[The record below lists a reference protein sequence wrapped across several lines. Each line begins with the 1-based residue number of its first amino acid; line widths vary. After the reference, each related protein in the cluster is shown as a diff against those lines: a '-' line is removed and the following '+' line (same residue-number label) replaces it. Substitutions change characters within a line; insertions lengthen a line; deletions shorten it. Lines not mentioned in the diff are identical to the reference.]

1 MANPRVQKS
10 VVVTGGTSGIGLA
23 MARHFASEGH
33 KVAVLDIN
41 DDTGPAIIAKV
52 ADEYPQASL
61 CFKRSDVS
69 SWEDQAAAFE
79 QIYREH
85 GWIDIVMANAGI
97 SEQGQSSIV
106 KVEEDA
112 PVKPDTR
119 SIDVNFLGVLYCT
132 FSSSSSS
139 SEIAYTMLHLTTIS
153 AVKLALHY
161 MHKNKDD
168 DSPSRG
174 SIIVTA
180 SNAGLYPFPVAPL
193 YGAAK
198 AGLVN
203 LVRSLAPVQAKS
215 SIQINALAPAVLG
228 KSNQLG
234 GCMPL
239 YRFYFVSLYWFSFVL
254 GQIR

>member
-1 MANPRVQKS
+1 MASPSVQKS

-41 DDTGPAIIAKV
+41 DSTGPGIIAKV
-52 ADEYPQASL
+52 AEEYPQASL

-85 GWIDIVMANAGI
+85 GRIDIVMANAGI

-106 KVEEDA
+106 KVEEDI
-112 PVKPDTR
+112 PVKPDAR

-132 FSSSSSS
+132 FSSSSS
-139 SEIAYTMLHLTTIS
+139 EMVYTMLHLTTIS

-168 DSPSRG
+168 GSPSRG

-198 AGLVN
+198 AALIN
-203 LVRSLAPVQAKS
+203 LVRSLAPVKAKS

-228 KSNQLG
+228 KSIQLRG
-234 GCMPL
+234 WYAPL
-239 YRFYFVSLYWFSFVL
+239 PFILDSFYWFSFYLV
-254 GQIR
+254 QIR

>member
-1 MANPRVQKS
+1 MATPSVQKS
-10 VVVTGGTSGIGLA
+10 VVITGGTSGIGLA

-41 DDTGPAIIAKV
+41 DKTGPEIIAKV
-52 ADEYPQASL
+52 ADEYPKAVL

-85 GWIDIVMANAGI
+85 GRIDIVMANAGI

-119 SIDVNFLGVLYCT
+119 SIDVNFLGALYCM
-132 FSSSSSS
+132 FSFWFPS
-139 SEIAYTMLHLTTIS
+139 IACRMFHLTTSS
-153 AVKLALHY
+153 AVKLGIHY

-168 DSPSRG
+168 ITPSKG

-198 AGLVN
+198 AGLIN
-203 LVRSLAPVQAKS
+203 LVRSLAPVHAKS
-215 SIQINALAPAVLG
+215 YIQINALAPAVLG
-228 KSNQLG
+228 K
-234 GCMPL
+234 
-239 YRFYFVSLYWFSFVL
+239 
-254 GQIR
+254 